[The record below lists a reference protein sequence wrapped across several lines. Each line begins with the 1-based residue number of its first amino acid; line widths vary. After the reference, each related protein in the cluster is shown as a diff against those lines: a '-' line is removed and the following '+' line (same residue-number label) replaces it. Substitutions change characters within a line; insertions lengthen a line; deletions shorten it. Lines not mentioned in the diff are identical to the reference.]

1 MQAGEFIQDPRRS
14 MRAQATCHAEVAT
27 AAGRFTAVT
36 EDVSAQGCRLVTPR
50 PLRPGERVQ
59 LSLGHAG
66 LSRGLTAAGHV
77 AWTVVA
83 GGRCRA
89 GVSFE
94 PASHADAARWFSEL
108 LRFLGLRE
116 TPRWPVRLPLTSTI
130 YLGPPPLF
138 AVQATP
144 LELAILARVGA
155 GATVATLLG
164 ADLAQWASRERAL
177 WSLLAQRHVTTLRE
191 ESVPPEIWAAFLP
204 QRRAPAAADAHAGRL
219 PVEQP
224 QTFALPMLRPDGW
237 SQR

>member
-1 MQAGEFIQDPRRS
+1 MHAGEFIQDPRRS

-27 AAGRFTAVT
+27 SAGRFTAVT

-59 LSLGHAG
+59 LALAHAG
-66 LSRGLTAAGHV
+66 LSRRLTAAGDV
-77 AWTVVA
+77 AWTAVT
-83 GGRCRA
+83 GGRCHA
-89 GVSFE
+89 GISFE

-116 TPRWPVRLPLTSTI
+116 TPRWPVRLPLTATV

-144 LELAILARVGA
+144 MELAILARVGA
-155 GATVATLLG
+155 GATVAALLG
-164 ADLAQWASRERAL
+164 ADLAQWAARERAL

-191 ESVPPEIWAAFLP
+191 ESVPPEIWTALLP
-204 QRRAPAAADAHAGRL
+204 QRRAPSGADVRAGRL
-219 PVEQP
+219 PAEP
-224 QTFALPMLRPDGW
+224 TQTFALPMLRPDGW